1 MKTIFAVAALALA
14 SLVPASAEN
23 IVNIDLPFSFSGIAT
38 PCTADSIDVTG
49 TAHIVVHAT
58 ADGAGGF
65 HGGLHINVSASG
77 TGTPGAAIISAPAAG
92 HSATHC
98 RQPVH
103 SADTMLISRSTGRA
117 EGQALAHL
125 PQSMHSEVSRR
136 MRNGLARE
144 ASPKSA
150 PYGHRYRHQKFC
162 T

>member
-77 TGTPGAAIISAPAAG
+77 TGTPSGAKYQGGAEANANLNLNAGGTEEISVE
-92 HSATHC
+92 ATA
-98 RQPVH
+98 R
-103 SADTMLISRSTGRA
+103 LI
-117 EGQALAHL
+117 GQGKVQDLKLKIHFHATK
-125 PQSMHSEVSRR
+125 M
-136 MRNGLARE
+136 
-144 ASPKSA
+144 
-150 PYGHRYRHQKFC
+150 
-162 T
+162 